1 VVLGSIMGT
10 CEGIGYVE
18 ITLSCL

>member
-1 VVLGSIMGT
+1 MGT